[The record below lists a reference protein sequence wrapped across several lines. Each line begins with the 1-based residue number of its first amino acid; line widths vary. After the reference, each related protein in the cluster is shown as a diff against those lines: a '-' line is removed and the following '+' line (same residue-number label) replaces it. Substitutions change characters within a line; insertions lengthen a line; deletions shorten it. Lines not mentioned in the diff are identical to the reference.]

1 MTERFKL
8 SIIHMQMVN
17 RNRYGWHIFEGRH
30 RLIALG
36 WRAAHDKFASHAP
49 LGRSKSF

>member
-1 MTERFKL
+1 MTEQFKL

-17 RNRYGWHIFEGRH
+17 RNRYGWHIFERRH

-36 WRAAHDKFASHAP
+36 WRAVDGANNAVTILK
-49 LGRSKSF
+49 K